1 MADKLHSKNAMLF
14 VLITVMINSIGFGI
28 MIPVLPDLLKLLTS
42 LPNNQAVIGGMW
54 LTFVFAFFQFICMPI
69 VGGLSDRFGRRPVM
83 LLSLFGL
90 AIDYFIMG
98 FAPTVAFL
106 FIGRI
111 IAGAFG
117 ATFTTANAYIADISP
132 PETRAQ
138 NFGLVGATFGI
149 GFMLGPVIGGLI
161 GSEFGPRA
169 PFIAAGIISLLN
181 VVYGL
186 IFLPETLAIEK
197 RRPFSW
203 KRSNPFGS
211 IKSLGRIKGVKSLI
225 FILFLLGTA
234 HTVYP
239 TTYTFST
246 QEGLGW
252 TSGDVGLSL
261 GAFGIASMIVQGG
274 LIRII
279 IPKIGLFW
287 AGMIGI
293 ISAII
298 AYTMMGSADK
308 GWIIYAAGP
317 FAAFAGLYG
326 PSLTN
331 MMSSR
336 ISESEQGELQGAIG
350 AAQGLAMM
358 IGPFMMAGMFYYFG
372 DNDNKGIKALAT
384 FPENISKLGQHL
396 GEIVPHTFSIIKHL
410 LKIHKNPDLIA
421 SFSVPYIP
429 GAPFLTAAF
438 LAFIAF
444 GTYIMVT
451 NKADREA
458 RYEANTA
465 MNSEA
470 AE

>member
-1 MADKLHSKNAMLF
+1 MAETRIPKTHSKNAMLF

-28 MIPVLPDLLKLLTS
+28 MIPVLPDLLKLLTD
-42 LPNNQAVIGGMW
+42 LPNNEAVIYGMW
-54 LTFVFAFFQFICMPI
+54 LTFVFALFQFICMPI
-69 VGGLSDRFGRRPVM
+69 VGGLSDRYGRRPVM

-106 FIGRI
+106 FLGRI
-111 IAGAFG
+111 VAGAFG
-117 ATFTTANAYIADISP
+117 ATFSTANAYIADISP

-138 NFGLVGATFGI
+138 NFGLVGASFGI

-161 GSEFGPRA
+161 GNELGPRA

-181 VVYGL
+181 VIYGI
-186 IFLPETLAIEK
+186 IFLPETLAEDK
-197 RRPFSW
+197 RRAFSW
-203 KRSNPFGS
+203 KRSNPLGS
-211 IKSLGRIKGVKSLI
+211 VKSLGRIKGVKGLI
-225 FILFLLGTA
+225 FILFLLAMA

-252 TSGDVGLSL
+252 TPGDVGLSL

-274 LIRII
+274 LIRVI
-279 IPKIGLFW
+279 IPKVGLFW
-287 AGMIGI
+287 AATIGI

-326 PSLTN
+326 PALTN

-336 ISESEQGELQGAIG
+336 VSESEQGELQGAIG
-350 AAQGLAMM
+350 AAQGLALMV
-358 IGPFMMAGMFYYFG
+358 GPFLMAGMFNRYG
-372 DNDNKGIKALAT
+372 DTDAKDSLGLAT
-384 FPENISKLGQHL
+384 FPSNITR
-396 GEIVPHTFSIIKHL
+396 IAT
-410 LKIHKNPDLIA
+410 DLFGGVI
-421 SFSVPYIP
+421 PYVP
-429 GAPFLTAAF
+429 GAPFLMASSLT
-438 LAFIAF
+438 LIAF
-444 GTYIMVT
+444 GTYLIVT
-451 NKADREA
+451 TKADRNA
-458 RYEANTA
+458 RYTPIAETVQ
-465 MNSEA
+465 SELSQV
-470 AE
+470 EP

>member
-1 MADKLHSKNAMLF
+1 MADKPHSKNAMLF

-28 MIPVLPDLLKLLTS
+28 MIPVLPDLLKLLTK
-42 LPNNQAVIGGMW
+42 LPNNQAVIYGMW
-54 LTFVFAFFQFICMPI
+54 LTFVFALFQFICMPI

-106 FIGRI
+106 FLGRI

-138 NFGLVGATFGI
+138 NFGLVGASFGI
-149 GFMLGPVIGGLI
+149 GFMLGPVVGGLI

-169 PFIAAGIISLLN
+169 PFVAAGIISLLN

-186 IFLPETLAIEK
+186 IFLPETLVVDK

-211 IKSLGRIKGVKSLI
+211 IKSLGRIKGAKSLI
-225 FILFLLGTA
+225 FVLFLLGIA

-239 TTYTFST
+239 TTFTFST

-287 AGMIGI
+287 AAVIGI

-308 GWIIYAAGP
+308 GWVIYAAGP

-326 PSLTN
+326 PALTN

-336 ISESEQGELQGAIG
+336 VSESEQGELQGAIG
-350 AAQGLAMM
+350 AAQGLALM
-358 IGPFMMAGMFYYFG
+358 IGPFLMAGMFWYFG
-372 DNDNKGIKALAT
+372 DTAQRDLYGLEG
-384 FPENISKLGQHL
+384 FPMSFTRIFQHL
-396 GEIVPHTFSIIKHL
+396 FSGTSI
-410 LKIHKNPDLIA
+410 
-421 SFSVPYIP
+421 PYVP
-429 GAPFLTAAF
+429 GAPFL
-438 LAFIAF
+438 LAGALALTSLGVF
-444 GTYIMVT
+444 VT
-451 NKADREA
+451 VASKADRNA
-458 RYEANTA
+458 RYTPQTDNKK
-465 MNSEA
+465 
-470 AE
+470 

>member
-1 MADKLHSKNAMLF
+1 MAEKIHNKNAMIF
-14 VLITVMINSIGFGI
+14 VLITVVINSIGFGI
-28 MIPVLPDLLKLLTS
+28 MIPVLPELLKELTG
-42 LPNNQAVIGGMW
+42 LPNNEAVIYGMW
-54 LTFVFAFFQFICMPI
+54 LTFIFALFQFICMPI
-69 VGGLSDRFGRRPVM
+69 VGGLSDRFGRRPIM
-83 LLSLFGL
+83 LLSLLGL
-90 AIDYFIMG
+90 GIDYFIMG

-117 ATFTTANAYIADISP
+117 ATFSTANAYIADISP

-138 NFGLVGATFGI
+138 NFGLVGAAFGV
-149 GFMLGPVIGGLI
+149 GFMLGPVVGGLL
-161 GSEFGPRA
+161 GEYGPRV

-186 IFLPETLAIEK
+186 IFLPETLAKDK

-211 IKSLGRIKGVKSLI
+211 LASLGRIKGVKGLI
-225 FILFLLGTA
+225 FILFLLGMA

-246 QEGLGW
+246 MEGLGW
-252 TSGDVGLSL
+252 STGDVGISL
-261 GAFGIASMIVQGG
+261 GAFGIASIIVQGG

-279 IPKIGLFW
+279 IPKVGLFW
-287 AGMIGI
+287 AGVIGMV
-293 ISAII
+293 SAVI

-326 PSLTN
+326 PALTN

-350 AAQGLAMM
+350 AAQGLALM
-358 IGPFMMAGMFYYFG
+358 IGPFLMAGMFNRFG
-372 DNDNKGIKALAT
+372 DTANKAAFGLAG
-384 FPENISKLGQHL
+384 FPDSLTRILSDMLG
-396 GEIVPHTFSIIKHL
+396 GPITYV
-410 LKIHKNPDLIA
+410 
-421 SFSVPYIP
+421 P
-429 GAPFLTAAF
+429 GAPFIMAASLAVIAF
-438 LAFIAF
+438 L
-444 GTYIMVT
+444 TYGIVT
-451 NKADREA
+451 DKADRQA
-458 RYEANTA
+458 RYKPDAEPDL
-465 MNSEA
+465 SEQEA
-470 AE
+470 AL

>member
-1 MADKLHSKNAMLF
+1 MAKTVNGKNALIF

-28 MIPVLPDLLKLLTS
+28 MIPVLPELLKELTG
-42 LPNNQAVIGGMW
+42 LPNNQAALYGMW
-54 LTFVFAFFQFICMPI
+54 LTFVFALFQFICMPI
-69 VGGLSDRFGRRPVM
+69 VGGLSDRFGRRPIM

-117 ATFTTANAYIADISP
+117 ATFSTANAYIADISP

-138 NFGLVGATFGI
+138 NFGLVGASFGV
-149 GFMLGPVIGGLI
+149 GFMLGPVVGGLI
-161 GSEFGPRA
+161 GNELGPRA
-169 PFIAAGIISLLN
+169 PFIAAGIISLIN
-181 VVYGL
+181 VVYGY
-186 IFLPETLAIEK
+186 IFLPETLTKDK

-203 KRSNPFGS
+203 KRSNPLGS
-211 IKSLGRIKGVKSLI
+211 IVSLGRMKGVKSLI
-225 FILFLLGTA
+225 FILFLLATA

-239 TTYTFST
+239 TTYAFST

-252 TSGDVGLSL
+252 TPGDVGLSL
-261 GAFGIASMIVQGG
+261 GAFGVASLIVQGG

-287 AGMIGI
+287 AGVIGI

-308 GWIIYAAGP
+308 GWIVYAAGP
-317 FAAFAGLYG
+317 FVALAGLYG

-350 AAQGLAMM
+350 AAQGLALM
-358 IGPFMMAGMFYYFG
+358 IGPFAMSGMFWYFG
-372 DNDNKGIKALAT
+372 DTGNKLTSGLIG
-384 FPENISKLGQHL
+384 FPHNIMSMAQH
-396 GEIVPHTFSIIKHL
+396 V
-410 LKIHKNPDLIA
+410 IA
-421 SFSVPYIP
+421 DIGVPYIP
-429 GAPFLTAAF
+429 GAPFLMAAF
-438 LAFIAF
+438 LAAVSFALFVIF
-444 GTYIMVT
+444 TT
-451 NKADREA
+451 KEDRQA
-458 RYEANTA
+458 RY
-465 MNSEA
+465 NSQPIVQVE
-470 AE
+470 EISESKPPVG

>member
-1 MADKLHSKNAMLF
+1 MAGTPVNSKNAMLF

-28 MIPVLPDLLKLLTS
+28 MIPVLPDLLKELTD
-42 LPNNQAVIGGMW
+42 LPNNQAVLYGMW
-54 LTFVFAFFQFICMPI
+54 LTFVFALFQFICMPI
-69 VGGLSDRFGRRPVM
+69 VGGLSDRYGRRPIM
-83 LLSLFGL
+83 LISLFGL
-90 AIDYFIMG
+90 GIDYFIMG

-117 ATFTTANAYIADISP
+117 ATFSTANAYIADISP

-138 NFGLVGATFGI
+138 NFGLVGAAFGV
-149 GFMLGPVIGGLI
+149 GFMLGPVVGGLI
-161 GSEFGPRA
+161 GDSLGPRA
-169 PFIAAGIISLLN
+169 PFIAAGILSLLN
-181 VVYGL
+181 VVYGI
-186 IFLPETLAIEK
+186 IFLPETLSEEK
-197 RRPFSW
+197 RRPFDW
-203 KRSNPFGS
+203 KRSNPLGS

-225 FILFLLGTA
+225 FVLFLLAMA

-287 AGMIGI
+287 AAVIGI
-293 ISAII
+293 ISTII

-326 PSLTN
+326 PALTN

-336 ISESEQGELQGAIG
+336 VSESEQGELQGAIG
-350 AAQGLAMM
+350 AAQGLALM
-358 IGPFMMAGMFYYFG
+358 IGPFLMAGMFNRYG
-372 DNDNKGIKALAT
+372 DTAAKDSLGIVT
-384 FPENISKLGQHL
+384 FPSNI
-396 GEIVPHTFSIIKHL
+396 TR
-410 LKIHKNPDLIA
+410 IA
-421 SFSVPYIP
+421 TDVFGGITPYIP
-429 GAPFLTAAF
+429 GAPFLMASA
-438 LAFIAF
+438 LALIAF
-444 GTYIMVT
+444 ATYLMVT
-451 NKADREA
+451 TKADRQA
-458 RYEANTA
+458 RYAPTAETTIEADG
-465 MNSEA
+465 
-470 AE
+470 